1 MSLPGHA
8 SSRVQT
14 PNIASHPLSHDFLRE
29 LQNRT
34 AGRGELRLALAV
46 LEDAVRRLQRRRV
59 PERILPRLFRIE
71 AEEWF
76 KSRDRRS
83 LFSFE
88 NVCSILGLDPEN
100 FRGHLLPASSGGS
113 VGKAARVTGSVHHT
127 PHPT

>member
-14 PNIASHPLSHDFLRE
+14 PNITSHPLSHDFLRE

-46 LEDAVRRLQRRRV
+46 LEDAVRRLQHRRV

-88 NVCSILGLDPEN
+88 NVCSILGLDPGTV
-100 FRGHLLPASSGGS
+100 RGHLLSAS
-113 VGKAARVTGSVHHT
+113 TGRGVIG
-127 PHPT
+127 PHNV